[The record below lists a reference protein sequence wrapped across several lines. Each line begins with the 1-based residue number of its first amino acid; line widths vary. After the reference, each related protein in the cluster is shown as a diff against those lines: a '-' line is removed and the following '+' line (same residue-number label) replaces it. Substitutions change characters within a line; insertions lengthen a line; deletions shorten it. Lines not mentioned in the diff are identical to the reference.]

1 MHNYVS
7 SIRRIGL
14 INSGMFDTLSLN
26 FDVEAIHLVGANNV
40 GKTSLIALIQFLFF
54 PTVHEMTFIKS
65 TAESMSF
72 YFRPEGSYIL
82 FEVRTITG
90 SIRTVGIYGTGE
102 SDSRVNFVF
111 NGSFDLQDF
120 LNPDNIPVP
129 LQALQAAFFTR
140 DFARFDRFE
149 RFEEALLG
157 LHTRGEYNVPMFDL
171 SKTNFRLLRKLMQ
184 GLLRLDRIDA
194 ADVQQFL
201 IRIVEKGAVKT
212 SFNLLQDFEQKYRHI
227 NRLRIELRELE
238 DLKPVM
244 ARYHTLLARI
254 AAAEEN
260 RQQHAER
267 LFHLS
272 AVYMARLAAEKEQ
285 RAHEFQ
291 TQEERL
297 EKLGQSIKAAVQR
310 IGAAESALAEIDAQK
325 ARFETLTET
334 CRSHSEA
341 LIQKERDDLTHA
353 RVELQTA
360 LAAGAADDAGD
371 LQRQFN
377 GLKREYEGVVRQLH
391 ARTLKQ
397 LWVQAG
403 FDEAHRALLNF
414 LVAGE
419 LSSLSAAEVLADQ
432 QAFLAASA
440 QVLDYLDAEG
450 RFTGFGLDVPRA
462 VWFVPEKEQEPLDAR
477 KARLEKAMTN
487 VRAQIEIAE
496 NAAHKEQELAVLRAA
511 IQARETLLKNFAELS
526 QLTAQWQTLGNI
538 EAERQKLDQTLQR
551 LRQAVDDQEKENRDL
566 RRQQHRTHSA
576 LQRAQEQWQ
585 QICRAHDQLAPL
597 DTPVPDNLDGL
608 SLDALHSEYHQLRAQ
623 LDDLTKAL
631 ARHHNDLS
639 EPKADLEA
647 RYERAAADIPFA
659 RWLALKADLANEI
672 GGLEA
677 QLQREY
683 DGVFTVVRA
692 KLSKITQAYAGVE
705 AQVAALNKGVRN
717 VRISNIDQIAITLE
731 KTDLLDAIDQSTPG
745 QLDLFAVQS
754 RPASLDDAHAIVEE
768 YFNQIKKYGNEI
780 NLKDMFRLKFS
791 VQFNYQPKPVER
803 YEIHRFESNG
813 TETGVKIV
821 IYLGLIGLL
830 QERKNVV
837 GTRIPFFLDEVGS
850 IDSDNLNQLIAYCGR
865 NNFLP
870 IFASPEIRK
879 DISHNYLFRR
889 NGSRSYLA
897 SVVKVSKKTT
907 QPPVPDETTDLAD
920 PPA

>member
-1 MHNYVS
+1 MNNYTS
-7 SIRRIGL
+7 RIRRIGL

-54 PTVHEMTFIKS
+54 PSIHEMTFIKT

-102 SDSRVNFVF
+102 SDARVNFVF
-111 NGSFDLQDF
+111 NGSFDIQDF
-120 LNPDNIPVP
+120 LDPNQVPVP
-129 LQALQAAFFTR
+129 LQTLQAVFFTR
-140 DFARFDRFE
+140 DFMRFDRFE
-149 RFEEALLG
+149 RYEEALLG
-157 LHTRGEYNVPMFDL
+157 LHTGGEYNVPMFDL
-171 SKTNFRLLRKLMQ
+171 PKSNFRLLRKLMQ

-201 IRIVEKGAVKT
+201 IRIVEKGAVRT
-212 SFNLLQDFEQKYRHI
+212 SFNLMQDFEQKYRHI
-227 NRLRIELRELE
+227 NRLRFELRELE
-238 DLKPVM
+238 ELKPVM
-244 ARYHTLLARI
+244 SRYQTLQSRI

-260 RQQHAER
+260 RQRHAER

-272 AVYMARLAAEKEQ
+272 VAYLSRLAAEKE
-285 RAHEFQ
+285 ALTHAFQ
-291 TQEERL
+291 AQEERL
-297 EKLGQSIKAAVQR
+297 ENISKTRMSLAQR
-310 IGAAESALAEIDAQK
+310 IAQTSTMCKEAESLK
-325 ARFETLTET
+325 KRFDTLTEL
-334 CRSHSEA
+334 CRRESEP
-341 LIQKERDDLTHA
+341 LIKKDRDELTHA
-353 RVELQTA
+353 RVELQNA
-360 LAAGAADDAGD
+360 LASTAAGHTGE
-371 LQRQFN
+371 LEGQLK
-377 GLKREYEGVVRQLH
+377 GLEREHRGVLRQLQ
-391 ARTLKQ
+391 ATTLQ
-397 LWVQAG
+397 QVWVQAG
-403 FDEAHRALLNF
+403 FDEAHRALLKF
-414 LVAGE
+414 LVASD
-419 LSSLSAAEVLADQ
+419 LASLAAAEVMADE
-432 QAFLAASA
+432 QAFIAASA
-440 QVLDYLDAEG
+440 QVIDYLDADG
-450 RFTGFGLDVPRA
+450 RFKGFGLDVPRS
-462 VWFVPEKEQEPLDAR
+462 VWFVPEKEQEPLAAR
-477 KARLEKAMTN
+477 KSRLENDIAR
-487 VRAQIEIAE
+487 VREKIAIVG
-496 NAAHKEQELAVLRAA
+496 NAARKEEELAALNAA
-511 IQARETLLKNFAELS
+511 IQAKETLLANFGELQ
-526 QLTAQWQTLGNI
+526 QLTAQWQNAGNL
-538 EAERQKLDQTLQR
+538 EAHLHKLAAQLKQLNEAAD
-551 LRQAVDDQEKENRDL
+551 AKEKESRSL
-566 RRQQHRTHSA
+566 RREQNRTHTNLKTA
-576 LQRAQEQWQ
+576 EDQWQ
-585 QICRAHDQLAPL
+585 QIGREHEKLAVFDSASPE
-597 DTPVPDNLDGL
+597 NLGRL
-608 SLDALHSEYHQLRAQ
+608 SLEALRSEYHQVRAE
-623 LDDLTKAL
+623 LGDITKDL
-631 ARHHNDLS
+631 ARLHNDLS

-647 RYERAAADIPFA
+647 RYERAAADMPFA
-659 RWLALKADLANEI
+659 RWLDLKANLAQEI

-692 KLSKITQAYAGVE
+692 KLSKITQAFASVE

-717 VRISNIDQIAITLE
+717 VRISNIDQIAIALE
-731 KTDLLDAIDQSTPG
+731 KTDLLDAIDHSIPG
-745 QLDLFAVQS
+745 QLDLFAVQT
-754 RPASLDDAHAIVEE
+754 RPASLDAAHAVVED

-850 IDSDNLNQLIAYCGR
+850 IDSDNLNQLIAYCSQ

-897 SVVKVSKKTT
+897 SVVKIAKK
-907 QPPVPDETTDLAD
+907 QPTVPNEATDVAD
-920 PPA
+920 QPA